1 MQLVNYWDYLTV
13 LSQLLLHLLDIPQTD
28 LDIKQGNH

>member
-1 MQLVNYWDYLTV
+1 MQLANYWDCLMV

-28 LDIKQGNH
+28 LDIKPGNH